1 MIQVWNEIS
10 DSHYGGVLTFDMEM
24 RGMMRN
30 GEKWNEVE
38 WNRGM
43 DRKIVV

>member
-1 MIQVWNEIS
+1 MKIS
-10 DSHYGGVLTFDMEM
+10 YSHYGGVLTFDMEM

-30 GEKWNEVE
+30 GRKWNGVE
-38 WNRGM
+38 WNRVM